1 MGWLAEQIHA
11 LVEFFVALGDSWS
24 PFVSLT
30 VMSVV
35 TGALMLWIVGFT
47 TPQKRLERAR
57 SQLAAAVYEM
67 RLFLDSPR
75 RIFAAQGRLF
85 FWFGAYMLLLL
96 PAFLLLSIPLGVFL
110 LHLETRHGLSP
121 LPVGEPVVV
130 RVDLASGV
138 DGHALTAT
146 PDPAADESA
155 AALQVTAPPLYL
167 ESEQQVYVRVQAD
180 QPGEYRLVIDSGRA
194 SGRVVKRISASPGAA
209 SVYPERR
216 SGVATFWQ
224 IGAEPPVNPDSGI
237 EAVFVTHPD
246 RPQDWLGMGL
256 PWWAY
261 WLLVS
266 TVVALLL
273 RRPMGVVL

>member
-1 MGWLAEQIHA
+1 MGWLAEQIHG
-11 LVEFFVALGDSWS
+11 LVEFFVALGDGWS

-85 FWFGAYMLLLL
+85 YWFGAYMALLL
-96 PAFLLLSIPLGVFL
+96 PAFLVLSIPLGVFL
-110 LHLETRHGLSP
+110 LHLETRHGLNP
-121 LPVGEPVVV
+121 LPVGEPIVV

-138 DGHALTAT
+138 DGYAVKAT
-146 PDPAADESA
+146 PAGEG
-155 AALQVTAPPLYL
+155 AALRVTAPPLYL
-167 ESEQQVYVRVQAD
+167 DSPQQVYLRVQID
-180 QPGEYRLVIDSGRA
+180 QPGEYRLAIDTGR
-194 SGRVVKRISASPGAA
+194 GQVVKRLSASPQAA
-209 SVYPERR
+209 SVFPERR

-224 IGAEPPVNPDSGI
+224 IGAEAPVDPAVGI
-237 EAVFVTHPD
+237 EGVFVTHPD
-246 RPQDWLGMGL
+246 RSQDWLGLGL
-256 PWWAY
+256 PWWGY